1 LGPLTIATRRGF
13 TTDTSRRAAA
23 AAVGTATVAGVAEQP
38 YVGDVAC
45 VMVVVSISVTSF
57 GPGQRCPE
65 LML

>member
-1 LGPLTIATRRGF
+1 LVPLTIATRRGF
-13 TTDTSRRAAA
+13 TTEASRRAAA
-23 AAVGTATVAGVAEQP
+23 AAVGTATTAGVAEQP
-38 YVGDVAC
+38 YVVDVAC